1 MQILGDGFVLKFTP
15 RARGLT
21 RQYDQLKFHY
31 AIYPACAGINPH
43 LGQIVLICLHLPRVC
58 GDQPGYTFVLDYW
71 CEFTPRAR
79 GSTPKEQKR
88 MRWPIIYPACAGINL
103 SDCPICEDRIHLP
116 RMRGDQPNGYATCNV
131 EKEFTPQARG
141 STQFD
146 MPPARRAS
154 IYPAC
159 AGITLRYSA
168 PVTAQKDLPR
178 TCGDQPAIENCC
190 AFQRKFTPHTRGST

>member
-1 MQILGDGFVLKFTP
+1 MGRD
-15 RARGLT
+15 
-21 RQYDQLKFHY
+21 
-31 AIYPACAGINPH
+31 
-43 LGQIVLICLHLPRVC
+43 LPRVC

-71 CEFTPRAR
+71 CEFPPRAR
-79 GSTPKEQKR
+79 GSTLVIALSAK
-88 MRWPIIYPACAGINL
+88 IVYIYPACAGINL
-103 SDCPICEDRIHLP
+103 GKAQLLSRYLNLP

>member
-1 MQILGDGFVLKFTP
+1 MGRD
-15 RARGLT
+15 
-21 RQYDQLKFHY
+21 
-31 AIYPACAGINPH
+31 
-43 LGQIVLICLHLPRVC
+43 LPRVC

-71 CEFTPRAR
+71 CEFSPRAR

-116 RMRGDQPNGYATCNV
+116 RVCGDQPNGYATCNV

>member
-1 MQILGDGFVLKFTP
+1 MRGDQPAGVPLYAIFPRFTP
-15 RARGLT
+15 HARGST
-21 RQYDQLKFHY
+21 YHDSWSMSRKI
-31 AIYPACAGINPH
+31 IYPACAGINPK
-43 LGQIVLICLHLPRVC
+43 G
-58 GDQPGYTFVLDYW
+58 T
-71 CEFTPRAR
+71 
-79 GSTPKEQKR
+79 KEDALA
-88 MRWPIIYPACAGINL
+88 YN
-103 SDCPICEDRIHLP
+103 LP
-116 RMRGDQPNGYATCNV
+116 RMRGDQPASGTDRADMPA
-131 EKEFTPQARG
+131 FTPHARG

-178 TCGDQPAIENCC
+178 MCGDQPAIENCC